1 MLESK
6 DVGIESD
13 SVLVVSLMEELEEEG
28 VEEEEGVRV
37 IVGVK
42 TGGHGGKVM
51 DDEDEE
57 EEEEERVRVSVE
69 REDDGVGKLKVKVEG
84 NSKVMEDGTSGTDV

>member
-13 SVLVVSLMEELEEEG
+13 SVLVVSLIEELEEEG

-57 EEEEERVRVSVE
+57 EEERVRVSVE
-69 REDDGVGKLKVKVEG
+69 REDDGVGKLKLKVER

>member
-57 EEEEERVRVSVE
+57 EEERVRVSVE

>member
-57 EEEEERVRVSVE
+57 EEERVRVSVE

-84 NSKVMEDGTSGTDV
+84 NSKVTEDGTSGTDV

>member
-13 SVLVVSLMEELEEEG
+13 SVLVVSLIEELEEEG

-51 DDEDEE
+51 DDED

>member
-13 SVLVVSLMEELEEEG
+13 SVLVVSLIEELEEEG

-57 EEEEERVRVSVE
+57 EEERVRVSVE

-84 NSKVMEDGTSGTDV
+84 NSKVTEDGTSGTDV

>member
-1 MLESK
+1 
-6 DVGIESD
+6 
-13 SVLVVSLMEELEEEG
+13 MEELEEEG

-51 DDEDEE
+51 DDED